1 VAGSACAGSSEPPAR
16 RGSTGEPGVSPCFAN
31 LLITGQSQSDNAGTV
46 PRYALTHP
54 VATTERPELVSSGAG
69 LASTVAAESHGELG
83 TERAVRARGYWE
95 GVFLRFRRD
104 KFAIVGGIYVVLLV
118 VVGFIGAP
126 IAAHFLGHGPNDQF
140 AGGLDPQTVLPV
152 GPLADVSTQPYP
164 GAVGNFQHTFFVL
177 GADGQLGRD
186 EFLRLLY
193 GTQTSLEVAVGAT
206 LMAMVIGV
214 LMGALAGFYSG
225 MTDTVISRMT
235 EIVMAFPVLL
245 FVIALASTAGE
256 RLNGVTFGFLSP
268 GVVTLIFVLGIFG
281 WFYPARI
288 VRAQVLSLREK
299 EFVEAARM
307 IGTNDWKIIRS
318 HILPHLVAPI
328 IVYSTLVVATNILA
342 EAGLSFLGLGIQQ
355 PTASWGNLLAT
366 APDYYLTQPWLMV
379 WPGVAVLLA
388 TLAFNLLG
396 DGLRDAFD
404 PRSSG

>member
-1 VAGSACAGSSEPPAR
+1 
-16 RGSTGEPGVSPCFAN
+16 
-31 LLITGQSQSDNAGTV
+31 
-46 PRYALTHP
+46 

-83 TERAVRARGYWE
+83 EHAAVRARGYWE
-95 GVFLRFRRD
+95 GVFMRFRRD
-104 KFAIVGGIYVVLLV
+104 KFAIGGGIYIALV
-118 VVGFIGAP
+118 ILIGFVGAP

-140 AGGLDPQTVLPV
+140 AGGLDPKTILPV
-152 GPLADVSTQPYP
+152 GPLTEVSTQPYP
-164 GAVGNFQHTFFVL
+164 GAVGHFQSTFFVL

-193 GTQTSLEVAVGAT
+193 GAQTSLEVAIGAT

-225 MTDTVISRMT
+225 VTDTVISRIT

-256 RLNGVTFGFLSP
+256 RLNGVTLGFLSP
-268 GVVTLIFVLGIFG
+268 GVITLVFVLGIFG

-288 VRAQVLSLREK
+288 VRGQVLSLREK

-328 IVYSTLVVATNILA
+328 IVYSTLVVASNILA

-355 PTASWGNLLAT
+355 PTASWGNLLST

-379 WPGVAVLLA
+379 WPGIAVLLA

-404 PRSSG
+404 PRSSA